1 MSRYEYDFLRINFS
15 SILNSPKKAESEYRK
30 IIKQRAKDGWRL
42 VQIFSPATS
51 HHGHA
56 EFYEMIFERPVEDS
70 DA

>member
-1 MSRYEYDFLRINFS
+1 MSRYEYDFLRIKFS
-15 SILNSPKKAESEYRK
+15 SVLNSPREAESAYRDV
-30 IIKQRAKDGWRL
+30 IKKRAKQGWRL